1 MELGLFFQ
9 IADRI
14 QLNCIY
20 KESVLRIDH
29 SCAEGSRGFAASWAE
44 LVLVPLGALVEGD
57 RAGQRLRIESAGCRT
72 CG

>member
-29 SCAEGSRGFAASWAE
+29 SCAEGSRGF
-44 LVLVPLGALVEGD
+44 LGRPLLP
-57 RAGQRLRIESAGCRT
+57 AGQSWFWFRWGL
-72 CG
+72 